1 MALQNYF
8 VQSKKKSIVLLCALN
23 VWGKEKKKEK
33 KILQKYLLLVET
45 HRELLNFIREGGSR
59 CFYIAVSHA
68 TSRAKSLHVCLI
80 FFSGCL
86 CVTVTVPYPTKDH
99 LFLYI
104 ALWLL
109 FFSFVC
115 SAVSTFFSFG
125 LKNNTK
131 KENTSR
137 PYSSTLSLFFYQP
150 SARTYARALTK
161 HKGR

>member
-8 VQSKKKSIVLLCALN
+8 VQSKKNPLFFYVLSMFEEKRKRRKKDPPEILAARGNTQRIV
-23 VWGKEKKKEK
+23 EF
-33 KILQKYLLLVET
+33 
-45 HRELLNFIREGGSR
+45 HREGGSR

-125 LKNNTK
+125 LKNNAK

-137 PYSSTLSLFFYQP
+137 SYSSTLSLFFYQP